1 MNQRHSFRRKLI
13 YLGLACLLLFPIY
26 MFSRPATKTD
36 PSGGILAKSRLESGL
51 SEANLGKIDPASA
64 TMKLATLGM
73 NSIAQNILWNKADE
87 YKKKEDWT
95 KLTAT
100 LETLA
105 KLNPNMISLWK
116 FQSWNLS
123 YNVSVQFDDYRDRYY
138 YVRRGI
144 DYLEEGIEYNR
155 ENRDIP
161 QLLWD
166 LGWFVGQKVG
176 RADEYVQY
184 RRLFRADDDY
194 HGDERPVGS
203 DQRDNWLV
211 SKTEYQ
217 NAIDAIARGKSI
229 GKKSEKIVYSSPA
242 KSQMNY
248 AEAIEEEGF
257 FEKGQQA
264 WGVAAADWQEFGDRV
279 IEHSTGR
286 RLRLG
291 HEASLA
297 DEVESLEA
305 QLDALDPGVRERIRE
320 EKAAALPEAA
330 RFALNKAPDERSSTE
345 AEVAYNAEQSLS
357 VTDQEVFER
366 IVSKHPEK
374 RKEAGVLVARLSER
388 RMDYTYTQRYKRDA
402 NFDYWQLRAEFEQTD
417 IAVAAREK
425 MFQAKQARDNQ
436 DDQVAVQL
444 YEEGF
449 ELWKEVLD
457 RFPDLRDPEGTTGDD
472 LIVYIKEYRDTL
484 RVADQQI
491 PDDFPLWDI
500 IENFDSEQEFVEDLQ
515 EYRSRAPQRS
525 VTNGDNPADGRDAP
539 PSEAAED
546 ADEATGTTTSADP
559 PATTEEGEE
568 EEVPPAGDRSPDAP
582 APTEEPEPEV
592 PADE

>member
-1 MNQRHSFRRKLI
+1 M
-13 YLGLACLLLFPIY
+13 
-26 MFSRPATKTD
+26 
-36 PSGGILAKSRLESGL
+36 
-51 SEANLGKIDPASA
+51 
-64 TMKLATLGM
+64 
-73 NSIAQNILWNKADE
+73 
-87 YKKKEDWT
+87 
-95 KLTAT
+95 
-100 LETLA
+100 
-105 KLNPNMISLWK
+105 
-116 FQSWNLS
+116 
-123 YNVSVQFDDYRDRYY
+123 
-138 YVRRGI
+138 
-144 DYLEEGIEYNR
+144 
-155 ENRDIP
+155 
-161 QLLWD
+161 
-166 LGWFVGQKVG
+166 
-176 RADEYVQY
+176 
-184 RRLFRADDDY
+184 
-194 HGDERPVGS
+194 
-203 DQRDNWLV
+203 
-211 SKTEYQ
+211 
-217 NAIDAIARGKSI
+217 
-229 GKKSEKIVYSSPA
+229 
-242 KSQMNY
+242 
-248 AEAIEEEGF
+248 
-257 FEKGQQA
+257 
-264 WGVAAADWQEFGDRV
+264 
-279 IEHSTGR
+279 
-286 RLRLG
+286 
-291 HEASLA
+291 
-297 DEVESLEA
+297 
-305 QLDALDPGVRERIRE
+305 
-320 EKAAALPEAA
+320 
-330 RFALNKAPDERSSTE
+330 
-345 AEVAYNAEQSLS
+345 
-357 VTDQEVFER
+357 FER